1 MVRCEDIIDDLDA
14 YIPYRTASE
23 IKLKQVQPETL
34 TTTGGAAVPLTNEGE
49 PSRFGFVGIGIDMSS
64 GTAEEAADR
73 ALSSVSRKLSKS
85 LSVQCAVNELIAE
98 AADVTNLASMFP
110 GWGPFI

>member
-1 MVRCEDIIDDLDA
+1 
-14 YIPYRTASE
+14 
-23 IKLKQVQPETL
+23 LKQVQPETP
-34 TTTGGAAVPLTNEGE
+34 TTGGGVAIPPTNEGE
-49 PSRFGFVGIGIDMSS
+49 PSRIGFGGIGIDMSS

-73 ALSSVSRKLSKS
+73 ALSSVSRKLGKS

-110 GWGPFI
+110 GWGSYM